1 MNWVKYKLVST
12 VIYTVCS
19 HKLMAFKTLKPGLMF
34 LNILQRSKIVFKK
47 TDSYKQDFP
56 NDLFVDAHPQAILSN

>member
-1 MNWVKYKLVST
+1 
-12 VIYTVCS
+12 
-19 HKLMAFKTLKPGLMF
+19 MAFKTLKPGLMF

-56 NDLFVDAHPQAILSN
+56 NDLFVDAHPQAILSNWNITIKPLYFGSII